1 MAIETV
7 DLTQYSSVIRPFRW
21 GQKGTPAQLAGRT
34 DRYPGARM
42 NMSFV
47 IGQRIDDGTFD
58 LIHHKNSDGL
68 ITEWTWT
75 TTELTIRSGADII

>member
-7 DLTQYSSVIRPFRW
+7 DLTQYVNVIRPYRW
-21 GQKGTPAQLAGRT
+21 GEKGTPAQLAGRT

-47 IGQRIDDGTFD
+47 IGERIDDGTFD
-58 LIHHKNSDGL
+58 LIHHINPTGE
-68 ITEWTWT
+68 ITVWEWTAT
-75 TTELTIRSGADII
+75 QLTITSGDDIT